1 MKPPKDQHFLVDRQ
15 AVERIA
21 GCIEVAG
28 RRVLEV
34 GPGGGI
40 LTRALLDRGAIVIAV
55 ELDAGLVSD
64 LSERFA
70 EEIREGRLYLIHGDA
85 TKCDIPA
92 FDVVVANLPYSASSK
107 IVFRLLET
115 GFEEAVLMFQKE
127 FADRM
132 MAVPGTPGCGRLSV
146 MVQTYARVEPVLEL
160 SQAAFSPRPAVR
172 SWVVRITPAQPPYPI
187 LDRKV
192 YADLVRVL
200 FSHRRK
206 TVLNG
211 LRGAYGVFRTVPLER
226 CSNSSS
232 ERAGV
237 SGKERVDAAISRL
250 PDEILKSR
258 PERLS
263 LEAFARIANVIS
275 DV

>member
-1 MKPPKDQHFLVDRQ
+1 MKSQKDQHFLVDR
-15 AVERIA
+15 ATVERIA
-21 GCIEVAG
+21 GCIGVAG

-40 LTRALLDRGAIVIAV
+40 LTRALLDRGAILIAV

-64 LSERFA
+64 LGQRFA
-70 EEIREGRLYLIHGDA
+70 REIREGRLYLIHGDA
-85 TKCDIPA
+85 TRCDIPP

-107 IVFRLLET
+107 IVFRLLGI

-127 FADRM
+127 FAERM
-132 MAVPGTPGCGRLSV
+132 VAVPGTPGCGRLSV
-146 MVQTYARVEPVLEL
+146 MVQTYARVKPVLEL
-160 SQAAFSPRPAVR
+160 SQAAFSPRPAVQ
-172 SWVVRITPAQPPYPI
+172 SWVLRITPIEPPYRI
-187 LDRKV
+187 MDRKV
-192 YADLVRVL
+192 YADLVRGL

-211 LRGAYGVFRTVPLER
+211 LRGAYGVF
-226 CSNSSS
+226 
-232 ERAGV
+232 
-237 SGKERVDAAISRL
+237 GKERVDGAISRL